1 MTIFQ
6 PFDRFV
12 CLSPPCHTLRSNLM
26 SCFRYTHNF
35 WLFLKKITN
44 RPSPR
49 VAALWEPFARIPD
62 ASSEGRE
69 TLQAGRAISFPTAG
83 PLEPGFSNQRGE
95 AWERITEKNRAWTK
109 LAWRREKVQP
119 NDHADWKYALY
130 SKVAFTVS
138 NLVMT
143 DRDRGGIGCAH

>member
-6 PFDRFV
+6 PFERFV

-83 PLEPGFSNQRGE
+83 PLQP
-95 AWERITEKNRAWTK
+95 RILQPARRSVGKNHREEQSVDKTR
-109 LAWRREKVQP
+109 RREKVQP
-119 NDHADWKYALY
+119 NDHADWKYVLY